1 MEFHKCP
8 RCGGQV
14 NRTGQSYIC
23 SCGWNT
29 SYNPGD
35 KQSQKNM
42 VLFLFLTTGLIA
54 GVLFHLFQW
63 GGHSLSVIFAGNS
76 DMVKICMDLKKY
88 DCVENSYRKL
98 YEKTGDLKYLA
109 ELGKLQFKRE
119 RYSNAGETYGLYF
132 SKGGEGYEAAY
143 YYAHALA
150 KTNRVDSSIKY
161 FESILRSKPNV
172 VMITVVESYLQV
184 LMANNRRQ
192 KAQEVL
198 TWVKKVSRNS
208 INTVEHIRKW
218 ERRFKI
224 KG

>member
-1 MEFHKCP
+1 MEFQNCP
-8 RCGGQV
+8 RCGGKAH
-14 NRTGQSYIC
+14 RTGQSYIC
-23 SCGWNT
+23 ACGWNT
-29 SYNPGD
+29 SHNSQN
-35 KQSQKNM
+35 KQAQKNI
-42 VLFLFLTTGLIA
+42 VWFLFLATGLIA

-63 GGHSLSVIFAGNS
+63 GGHSFSVLFAGSS
-76 DMVKICMDLKKY
+76 DMVTICMDLKKY
-88 DCVENSYRKL
+88 DCVENSYSKL

-109 ELGKLQFKRE
+109 DLGKLQFKRE

-132 SKGGEGYEAAY
+132 SKGGEEYEAAY

-184 LMANNRRQ
+184 LMTNNRRQ

-198 TWVKKVSRNS
+198 AWVKKVSRNS
-208 INTVEHIRKW
+208 VNTAEHIRKW